1 MWWIVIL
8 LILIGIAML
17 VLEILVI
24 PGAGVA
30 GILGFGLMIAGV
42 WLTYTSI
49 GVTQGN
55 IVLLSTL
62 GVNIVG
68 ITLSLRSKTWKKAML
83 NTEILGK
90 VNTIDTDNIK
100 VGDQGI
106 TISRCAP
113 MGKALVNDTY
123 IEVSALSDFI
133 DQESEI
139 EIIRISGNKIYIKKL
154 NNK

>member
-8 LILIGIAML
+8 LILIGIALL
-17 VLEILVI
+17 VIEILVI

-30 GILGFGLMIAGV
+30 GILGFAIMVAGV
-42 WLTYTSI
+42 WLAYTDI

-68 ITLSLRSKTWKKAML
+68 ITLSLRSKSWKKAML

-90 VNTIDTDNIK
+90 VNTIDVDNIK
-100 VGDQGI
+100 VGDTGI
-106 TISRCAP
+106 TISRCSP
-113 MGKALVNDTY
+113 MGKALINDTY